1 MLDCDKHEKLIFTV
15 LDQWDLYD
23 NLLEQVALL
32 VPLEMSMKI
41 LVLHNII

>member
-1 MLDCDKHEKLIFTV
+1 MLNCDKDEKLIFTV

-23 NLLEQVALL
+23 HLSEQVALL

-41 LVLHNII
+41 LVLHNTI